1 MGEMCEEEYMPPWN
15 YTAPDVDFTPHL
27 QKHRGFNGTCQVLL
41 SGTRYF
47 LKTPESVTVT
57 SIMDDYDRLIRE
69 AERYVYLETQFYVG
83 LPTSY
88 IRCAKNSKDPKF
100 HPKNKVPAAIF
111 ARVTNAM
118 RDNEDF
124 SFVLSVPIGP
134 QPTMALYAV
143 LMSLFGECGLVPC
156 LERYRS
162 ENNIHE
168 PLKKYFSVYFHGRV
182 ANLPSGSAGTVA
194 YTTYVHSKM
203 LLVDDR
209 YAHVGSANCNDRSM
223 TGEGDAQANVR
234 FTAES
239 AKRDTNGVLKLREK
253 VFGYLFPYLKPDK
266 NLDPFS
272 TYKRSLS
279 EMVADAVDTARA
291 SKTVAEATG
300 LDWRRGTL
308 HGKPLRTLEDWDKI
322 AGGFKYID
330 LSGTI
335 DEKALPLLWPLTA
348 DIWGEPAQWKRFL
361 NSTKLSK
368 VAW

>member
-1 MGEMCEEEYMPPWN
+1 
-15 YTAPDVDFTPHL
+15 
-27 QKHRGFNGTCQVLL
+27 
-41 SGTRYF
+41 
-47 LKTPESVTVT
+47 
-57 SIMDDYDRLIRE
+57 MDDYDRLIRE

-124 SFVLSVPIGP
+124 SFVLSVPIG
-134 QPTMALYAV
+134 
-143 LMSLFGECGLVPC
+143 
-156 LERYRS
+156 
-162 ENNIHE
+162 NNIHE